1 MSQSNFPNPFYFLL
15 LLVSFLFVA
24 TALAYAVIP
33 VVEQNAKDA
42 GVTPP
47 PSLARDLLRQHGG
60 KVLLGELVGIFLFG
74 GLSMGLDRLRTLRQP
89 QAATTMAPTSADPS
103 QKVPPA

>member
-1 MSQSNFPNPFYFLL
+1 MSQSNLPNPFYFLL

-24 TALAYAVIP
+24 TALAYAIIP

-42 GVTPP
+42 GVAPP

-60 KVLLGELVGIFLFG
+60 QVLLWELVGIFLFG
-74 GLSMGLDRLRTLRQP
+74 GLSMGLDRLRTLRQQ
-89 QAATTMAPTSADPS
+89 QATTTMAPTPSDPS
-103 QKVPPA
+103 QRVPPS